1 MNLSIKFTGTV
12 QCEGGWP
19 KSNGRADTLRSGL
32 KLIDGNKMS
41 GNLKD
46 SSNF

>member
-1 MNLSIKFTGTV
+1 MNPSIKFMGLV
-12 QCEGGWP
+12 QYEGGWP
-19 KSNGRADTLRSGL
+19 KSNGRADILKSGL
-32 KLIDGNKMS
+32 KLIDDNKMS